1 MPFLCLRLEF
11 DKNANSIDVST
22 YCFSYRYSL
31 ATIGVCVF
39 CAVTSVAALFVFEE
53 GFKME
58 SNADLVKKGAE
69 LYYDKYIEKHRNTS
83 DSQLLDINFKNG
95 RTLITTP
102 VNTNNF
108 KSLCELC
115 AEMTVCKEIYEE
127 RQEQRKNEK
136 AWKENLEERR
146 KAAILNLPTATSK
159 IGQLIITILEFRN
172 GMTVD
177 DILKFK
183 HSSISELT
191 IDKLNEI
198 LKRLTAEG
206 VIYEKEK
213 RYYFLRTCTPSLF
226 PEDPIDYTRRV
237 FEQKG
242 IEFEEAHAEIL
253 STLQKLGRP
262 ALHEE
267 ELDADSV
274 RIEWPLMDLKKA
286 KIVRS
291 YYKDFSETRWFFTM
305 LGEKEDK

>member
-1 MPFLCLRLEF
+1 
-11 DKNANSIDVST
+11 
-22 YCFSYRYSL
+22 
-31 ATIGVCVF
+31 
-39 CAVTSVAALFVFEE
+39 
-53 GFKME
+53 ME

-69 LYYDKYIEKHRNTS
+69 LYYDKYREKHRNTS

-127 RQEQRKNEK
+127 RQKRREDEK
-136 AWKENLEERR
+136 AWENNLNERR
-146 KAAILNLPTATSK
+146 KVAILNLPTATSK
-159 IGQLIITILEFRN
+159 IGQLITTMLEFRN

-177 DILKFK
+177 EILKFN

-191 IDKLNEI
+191 ADKLNKI
-198 LKRLTAEG
+198 LKGLKAEG
-206 VIYEKEK
+206 VICEKEK
-213 RYYFLRTCTPSLF
+213 KFYFLRTCTPSLF

-242 IEFEEAHAEIL
+242 IEFEETHAEIL
-253 STLQKLGRP
+253 STLQELGRP
-262 ALHEE
+262 ALHDE
-267 ELDADSV
+267 ELDASSYKV
-274 RIEWPLMDLKKA
+274 MWPLEDLEKN

-291 YYKDFSETRWFFTM
+291 YYKDFSEVRWFFTM
-305 LGEKEDK
+305 LGENEEA